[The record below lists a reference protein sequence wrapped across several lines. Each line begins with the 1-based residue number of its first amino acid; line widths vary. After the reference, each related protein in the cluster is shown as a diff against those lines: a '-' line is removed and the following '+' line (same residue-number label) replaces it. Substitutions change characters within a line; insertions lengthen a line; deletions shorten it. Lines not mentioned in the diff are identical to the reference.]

1 MNQQELI
8 NQITLLYKTYTP
20 WDYDA
25 NKERFEKELE
35 QSSIEELYKRLEHMM
50 YLAFLKSE

>member
-20 WDYDA
+20 GDYFVWKRLYD
-25 NKERFEKELE
+25 EQLE
-35 QSSIEELYKRLEHMM
+35 QSSIEELYKRLEHMI
-50 YLAFLKSE
+50 YLGFLKSE